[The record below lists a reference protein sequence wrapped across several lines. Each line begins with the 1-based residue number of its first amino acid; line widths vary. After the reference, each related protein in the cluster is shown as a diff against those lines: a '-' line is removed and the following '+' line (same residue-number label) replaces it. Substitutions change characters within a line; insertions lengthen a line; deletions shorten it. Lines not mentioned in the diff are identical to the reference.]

1 MARGLDIPVGVDA
14 RGGSRIVERD
24 ANDRKVIK
32 TAMSDCDSDNAFQ
45 ADIGLGSFPVFQ
57 NDTVEFR
64 SQVLRRIQSIFA
76 DFERNHKY
84 KLRRETIRWVESG
97 DDSGNLELQF
107 KYFSIESD
115 EEFSFKETF
124 TAGAGGV

>member
-1 MARGLDIPVGVDA
+1 MAKGLDIPVRVDA
-14 RGGSRIVERD
+14 RGGAVVVERD

-32 TAMSDCDSDNAFQ
+32 TAMSDCDSENAFQ
-45 ADIGLGSFPVFQ
+45 QAIGLGSFPVFQ
-57 NDTVEFR
+57 NDTIEFR
-64 SQVLRRIQSIFA
+64 SAVLRRIQSIFA

-84 KLRRETIRWVESG
+84 KLRRETIAWVDSPNTG
-97 DDSGNLELQF
+97 DLELQF

-124 TAGAGGV
+124 TAGAGGI

>member
-14 RGGSRIVERD
+14 RGGSRVVD
-24 ANDRKVIK
+24 TDLNDRKVIK
-32 TAMSDCDSDNAFQ
+32 TAMSDCDSENAYQ
-45 ADIGLGSFPVFQ
+45 ADIGLGSFPVFK

-64 SQVLRRIQSIFA
+64 SLVLRRIQSIFA

-84 KLRRETIRWVESG
+84 KLRRNTINWVESP
-97 DDSGNLELQF
+97 DTGNLELQF

-115 EEFSFKETF
+115 EEFSFRETF
-124 TAGAGGV
+124 AAGAGGI

>member
-1 MARGLDIPVGVDA
+1 MARGLAIPVGVDA
-14 RGGSRIVERD
+14 RGGASIVERD
-24 ANDRKVIK
+24 DNDRKVIK
-32 TAMSDCDSDNAFQ
+32 TAMSDCDSENAFQ
-45 ADIGLGSFPVFQ
+45 AELGLGNFPVFK

-76 DFERNHKY
+76 DFQRNHKY
-84 KLRRETIRWVESG
+84 KLRRETIRWVESPDTG
-97 DDSGNLELQF
+97 ELELQF

-124 TAGAGGV
+124 TAGAGS